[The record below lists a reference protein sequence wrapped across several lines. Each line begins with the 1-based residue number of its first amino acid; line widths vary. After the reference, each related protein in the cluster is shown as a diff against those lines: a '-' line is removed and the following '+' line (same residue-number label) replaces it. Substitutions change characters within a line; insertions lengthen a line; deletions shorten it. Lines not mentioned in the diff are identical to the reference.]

1 MGKSD
6 YDYTFHATAT
16 VDTATSRH
24 TEQVIQIVDVTTSP
38 TLVAST
44 VVASSND
51 SSNSAALSIVVESA
65 VETEVIASD
74 DASTQSSSM
83 NTVAQVAAVVESKSV
98 ESDAVKMNNDVRI
111 ESVEDVPLV
120 ASKTNN
126 ISIATHGNTK
136 ALPKITENVF
146 VSNGVSTPKRRILHD
161 TTECKIP
168 DITAASS
175 SENVSL
181 SKGVSDAVSAPK
193 RRILQ
198 DLDVNKIPDS
208 NAVVHASKAK
218 ALSTEAVS
226 MHVAPVASTLA
237 TSSAVVTT
245 APVATINDTSSG
257 VFAPL
262 MAKRKLMKS
271 PVRWSTGPMSDSSIV
286 TSVKV
291 PDVIT
296 KLPDSRNLDDSIGH
310 YVSKYKWHILGG
322 VGCIVLFTIILIIIV
337 ATAVS
342 VSSTYYVVSHNQY
355 PSNPQVHI
363 DTPQYKQAKPIY
375 TPQQQDIIMQEFQ
388 NILSNPSYGLMDYGG
403 PLDEKLFH
411 KQHLPKLANL
421 LRQTIVKIIYS
432 PVWFIGNS
440 VKAAW
445 NGINHLFNLKKN
457 V

>member
-1 MGKSD
+1 MSKSD

-24 TEQVIQIVDVTTSP
+24 TEPVIQIVDVTASP

-74 DASTQSSSM
+74 DASTQSCSM
-83 NTVAQVAAVVESKSV
+83 NTVAQVAAMVESKPV
-98 ESDAVKMNNDVRI
+98 ESDSVKINNDVRI

-126 ISIATHGNTK
+126 ISIATQGNTK

-181 SKGVSDAVSAPK
+181 GKVVSDAVSAPK
-193 RRILQ
+193 HRILQ
-198 DLDVNKIPDS
+198 DLDVNKIHDS
-208 NAVVHASKAK
+208 NTVVHASKAN

-237 TSSAVVTT
+237 NSSAAVTT
-245 APVATINDTSSG
+245 APVTTISDTSSG

-262 MAKRKLMKS
+262 MAQRKLIKS
-271 PVRWSTGPMSDSSIV
+271 PVRWSAGPMSDSSIV

-291 PDVIT
+291 PDMVT

-322 VGCIVLFTIILIIIV
+322 VGCLVLFTIVLIIIV

-363 DTPQYKQAKPIY
+363 ETPQYNQANPIY

-388 NILSNPSYGLMDYGG
+388 NILSNPSYGLIDYGG